1 VRVIEM
7 ATSTFDKKIVIDKKA
22 AEAIINSQKK
32 STVVKDSEVNKVL
45 EELKRSKKKLRK
57 PLSL

>member
-1 VRVIEM
+1 MIEM
-7 ATSTFDKKIVIDKKA
+7 ATSTFDKKIVIDRKA

-32 STVVKDSEVNKVL
+32 PIVVKDSEVNKVL

-57 PLSL
+57 PLFL

>member
-1 VRVIEM
+1 M
-7 ATSTFDKKIVIDKKA
+7 ATSTFDKKIIIDKKA
-22 AEAIINSQKK
+22 AEAIINSQKNP
-32 STVVKDSEVNKVL
+32 TIVKDSEVNKVL